1 MTLRL
6 LVVLPLAALLAGCGG
21 TEHEDLKE
29 WMREQAQGLKG
40 KPPAIPKVVELPPV
54 SYQSDALLPPFS
66 PAKIV
71 TVEAV
76 ADKSAP
82 DRDRPRQPLESF
94 ALEDLRVT
102 GTIID
107 RRMPVALVQPPPP
120 NKPKYVTV
128 GEFMG
133 QNFGRVVSITHC
145 RVVIVETVKDN
156 NGAWMERDVVKD
168 LSKQGGKECEN

>member
-1 MTLRL
+1 MPRL
-6 LVVLPLAALLAGCGG
+6 LYILPAVLLLSACASE
-21 TEHEDLKE
+21 EHEDLKE
-29 WMREQAQGLKG
+29 WMKEQSQGLKG
-40 KPPAIPKVVELPPV
+40 EQPAIPKVVELPPV
-54 SYQSDALLPPFS
+54 SYQSDGLMAPFS
-66 PAKIV
+66 VAKII

-94 ALEDLRVT
+94 SIEELRVT
-102 GTIID
+102 GVIID
-107 RRMPVALVQPPPP
+107 RKMPIALVQPPPP

-133 QNFGRVVSITHC
+133 QNFGRVVSITNC
-145 RVVIVETVKDN
+145 RVKIVETVKDT

-168 LSKQGGKECEN
+168 LSKQGGKECDN